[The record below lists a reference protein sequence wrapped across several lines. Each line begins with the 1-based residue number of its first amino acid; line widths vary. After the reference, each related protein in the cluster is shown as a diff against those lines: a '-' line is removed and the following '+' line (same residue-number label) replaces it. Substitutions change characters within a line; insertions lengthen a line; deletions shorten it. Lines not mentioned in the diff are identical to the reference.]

1 MGFGS
6 IYRPLVV
13 NIGRW
18 VGEER
23 GGWALSNMVLM
34 NLTLTMSPVRQTDS
48 GITKETLN
56 EMNRGSAP
64 QTIMEVA
71 AHDDDDEDGGRGLA
85 GLGGSLCF
93 NISDGSVIKFQAIG

>member
-1 MGFGS
+1 
-6 IYRPLVV
+6 
-13 NIGRW
+13 
-18 VGEER
+18 
-23 GGWALSNMVLM
+23 MVLM

-56 EMNRGSAP
+56 EMYRGSAP

-71 AHDDDDEDGGRGLA
+71 AHDDDDEDGGWGLT